1 MKKENDVLEETLS
14 IAEKGYAAA
23 YGFLLEAYEKNPEH
37 YGPQTLYFLACLAGG
52 AGLVRFP
59 DGEGGAAAGLR
70 AVQLRVLG
78 GLERL

>member
-1 MKKENDVLEETLS
+1 MQLPGAAGRGRLCGRRRLS
-14 IAEKGYAAA
+14 AVSEAGG
-23 YGFLLEAYEKNPEH
+23 GFPGQRAGTSGTP
-37 YGPQTLYFLACLAGG
+37 CLAGG